1 MKKLLPILLL
11 IAVIIS
17 MMLLSSCDD
26 LFGGENEHEHEF
38 SEWETVDAPTC
49 TEGGLEARTCDCGEE
64 ETRSVPATGH
74 SFGKWTTEKEATC
87 AEDGAKT
94 RSCKVCGEEKTEYIP
109 MTDHA
114 FGEWVTVKEAT
125 CNESGIK
132 IRTCEACDKEE
143 TNSIIQLNHTYVS
156 EIKEP
161 TYTEYGY
168 SQNKC
173 NACGHKTEFQ
183 YIPATG
189 TATGLDYSYVYSI
202 RNEVSIKITGIG
214 SFEGTDLI
222 IPAYIEGLPVT
233 HIEWEAFKGITNIS
247 SVYIPDTVTEIY
259 GYAFSYCT
267 NLSLVLF
274 QGSICII
281 RESVFVG
288 CDSLVFNESNN
299 GLYLGTNNNPYF
311 ALICI
316 KDREAKSI
324 TVHND
329 CKILAGESLSHLN
342 ELREAILPEGLII
355 ISNYT
360 FVNSTKLARVN
371 IPDSVTHLGER
382 VFSGC
387 SSLESIEIGKGIDTL
402 RSGAFNCCSS
412 LVSVTI
418 PNTIKE
424 IGVNVFGNC
433 KKLKTV
439 TYLGTLQQW
448 NKINRYKNNTEE
460 GFYTVVCLDGE
471 VIPNHPGEH
480 EHAYSSNWF
489 SNDNAT
495 MYKFCDLCGYK
506 ATAEIYDCE
515 HNIDP
520 NNAAWSEDGR
530 YYTCSL
536 CEISFY
542 LKDVFTIDITDYEDD
557 KLCLT
562 LKSMLPG
569 MHIDDLMLDL
579 SNATVN
585 IFTDK
590 ITRDLYDY
598 EILELIYKVVLG
610 ENISYV
616 DYIPYHQAEILVIG
630 TDVIEIKDHSI
641 NAAFALREIYIEG
654 DLPIIG
660 NDTFYARNVADVDYD
675 IMPTVYYYEGA
686 KGFEGYKYKIQGCTL
701 RMIGEEFDP
710 IPDVTLKEYSVSAAE
725 KSIEMAYEIF
735 VRGAE
740 TRPYLQFIPYCS
752 LYKYK
757 SIKDFTLSLTAGL
770 TTDREKAEAI
780 FNWIVENIEYDDAAE
795 WYTSDQVFETKKA
808 VCAGYVALMHDMLAA
823 VEIPSL
829 YTNGINYFG
838 TYLTIEELATMAND
852 VRYIYEGNSHAW
864 NICYLDG
871 EVVICDPT
879 WGIFDY
885 SPEDMANNCIA
896 TITIQGIAVT
906 PDGFDPRHQTSEMY
920 FYYDQGEL
928 FWMYNGNVYKH
939 DGSLVTYNNGKG
951 FNYTFR
957 IANDGQAYTGSFID
971 NKNAYHDTFMIYDI
985 FDLQAASFAGSDF
998 QIYTYRDVLNYAI
1011 FQNTYYGKNIV
1022 IDRMEDFIIDSEGNI
1037 YIIMENGELSV
1048 YGTASMLD
1056 VITIPEYVEGRR
1068 VTRINN
1074 NAFEGSIMKEIN
1086 LPDSIELIGGGAF
1099 NDCRYLESITLPS
1112 GLKTI
1117 EPGAFARCYSL
1128 KSVYIPLS
1136 LELIGVPPEN
1146 HTYFIPELVFY
1157 DIDVEQLTVYYE
1169 GTEEDFNNIH
1179 FHKSGKNEG
1188 DCFDYEQYDHVKSYV
1203 VFLGEIEE

>member
-49 TEGGLEARTCDCGEE
+49 TESGLEARACDCGEE

-74 SFGKWTTEKEATC
+74 SFSEWTTEKAATC
-87 AEDGAKT
+87 EKEGAKT
-94 RSCKVCGEEKTEYIP
+94 RSCKVCGEEDTTPIPKTDNHTYGDFAVTKEPTCEEEGISSRTCVVCGNEDTEPIP
-109 MTDHA
+109 MIDHT

-125 CNESGIK
+125 CAEFGLRARVCSGCNAKQTEMTSKLPQHAYGDFVFIK
-132 IRTCEACDKEE
+132 DPTCAEEGIGTHTCEVCGKEE
-143 TNSIIQLNHTYVS
+143 TVTLPPTILHTYGDLKIS
-156 EIKEP
+156 KEP
-161 TYTEYGY
+161 TCKDE
-168 SQNKC
+168 
-173 NACGHKTEFQ
+173 
-183 YIPATG
+183 
-189 TATGLDYSYVYSI
+189 
-202 RNEVSIKITGIG
+202 GIG
-214 SFEGTDLI
+214 
-222 IPAYIEGLPVT
+222 
-233 HIEWEAFKGITNIS
+233 IS
-247 SVYIPDTVTEIY
+247 TCIVCERATEI
-259 GYAFSYCT
+259 
-267 NLSLVLF
+267 
-274 QGSICII
+274 
-281 RESVFVG
+281 
-288 CDSLVFNESNN
+288 
-299 GLYLGTNNNPYF
+299 
-311 ALICI
+311 
-316 KDREAKSI
+316 
-324 TVHND
+324 
-329 CKILAGESLSHLN
+329 
-342 ELREAILPEGLII
+342 
-355 ISNYT
+355 
-360 FVNSTKLARVN
+360 
-371 IPDSVTHLGER
+371 
-382 VFSGC
+382 
-387 SSLESIEIGKGIDTL
+387 
-402 RSGAFNCCSS
+402 
-412 LVSVTI
+412 VTI
-418 PNTIKE
+418 PKVDIH
-424 IGVNVFGNC
+424 V
-433 KKLKTV
+433 
-439 TYLGTLQQW
+439 
-448 NKINRYKNNTEE
+448 
-460 GFYTVVCLDGE
+460 
-471 VIPNHPGEH
+471 
-480 EHAYSSNWF
+480 YSTWF
-489 SNDNAT
+489 SSDNVII
-495 MYKFCDLCGYK
+495 YSLCDLCGK
-506 ATAEIYDCE
+506 MDTAEMDYCAHDLSPD
-515 HNIDP
+515 NV
-520 NNAAWSEDGR
+520 NWSKNGH

-542 LKDVFTIDITDYEDD
+542 LKDVFTVDITDYEEG

-562 LKSMLPG
+562 LSATLPK
-569 MHIDDLMLDL
+569 MHVDPLLMYF

-585 IFTDK
+585 MLTEGISSD
-590 ITRDLYDY
+590 ISDYDLKN
-598 EILELIYKVVLG
+598 LIYKVVLG

-616 DYIPYHQAEILVIG
+616 NNIPYNQAEILVIG
-630 TDVIEIKDHSI
+630 EDVIEIEDHFMSEV
-641 NAAFALREIYIEG
+641 FPLREIYIEG

-675 IMPTVYYYEGA
+675 VMPTVYYYEGA

-710 IPDVTLKEYSVSAAE
+710 IPDMTLKEYSVSSAE

-735 VRGAE
+735 IRGAE

-752 LYKYK
+752 IYKYK

-852 VRYIYEGNSHAW
+852 VRYIYEGKSHAW

-885 SPEDMANNCIA
+885 SPENMANNCIA

-928 FWMYNGNVYKH
+928 IYMYNGNISIH
-939 DGSLVTYNNGKG
+939 TGSFIAYNNGKG

-1011 FQNTYYGKNIV
+1011 FQNTYYGNNIV

-1074 NAFEGSIMKEIN
+1074 NAFEGSTMKEIN

-1117 EPGAFARCYSL
+1117 EPGAFAFCYSL

-1179 FHKSGKNEG
+1179 FHKSGRDEG
-1188 DCFDYEQYDHVKSYV
+1188 DCFDYEQYDHVKSYIL
-1203 VFLGEIEE
+1203 FLGDVEE